1 MTDYVH
7 WHSEMERVLMDIE
20 NIYKKLKETDL
31 SPMERKHLISK
42 LNSNNGLW
50 KRQRTI
56 YKSLKNVTLL
66 MGNAQ
71 EKREAEKEIQ
81 EMKATAKKLKE
92 QLLWVIQNDNSK

>member
-42 LNSNNGLW
+42 LNSNN
-50 KRQRTI
+50 
-56 YKSLKNVTLL
+56 V
-66 MGNAQ
+66 
-71 EKREAEKEIQ
+71 EAPK
-81 EMKATAKKLKE
+81 
-92 QLLWVIQNDNSK
+92 